1 MNNSAYLFQQKWKI
15 ALTLFVVVSLT
26 FLDKIIPPFGIPIA
40 VLCVLILFRWKKL
53 PVKYLGLFKPKSWLK
68 TVLIGVSAGIMIQV
82 FSVFVLEPLTELL
95 GVVKELPSVYEAIEG
110 NNSMLIIYLLVSW
123 TTAGFGEEIIYRSFF
138 LGQMVL
144 FFENSKHKWI
154 ISLTISSIIFGFLHF
169 NSGID
174 AIIGTGI
181 TGFIIG
187 MVYLKTNRNIW
198 AAYITHA
205 VADTIAFLFIYSGL
219 YKYFL

>member
-40 VLCVLILFRWKKL
+40 VIIVFILFRWKKI
-53 PVKYLGLFKPKSWLK
+53 PVIFLGLFKPKSWLK
-68 TVLIGVSAGIMIQV
+68 TVLIGVSAGIIIQV

-95 GVVKELPSVYEAIEG
+95 GVAKELPSVYEAIEG
-110 NNSMLIIYLLVSW
+110 NNSMLVIYLLVSW
-123 TTAGFGEEIIYRSFF
+123 TTAGFGEEIIYRAFF
-138 LGQMVL
+138 LGQMEL
-144 FFENSKHKWI
+144 FFENFKHKWI

-169 NSGID
+169 SSGID

-219 YKYFL
+219 YRNFL